1 MFRRLKIKS
10 VHIQAEMD
18 HSVHA
23 AVETEWLQ
31 SIADNPKSNGFP
43 NAIVAYADLS
53 DDGVESV
60 LVEHCKNSNMR
71 GIRQILNYSEE
82 NPNLKMVDRGDLM
95 PNNKWRDGLSL
106 FEKYNLSFDLQIW
119 PWQLTESHD
128 VVSNF
133 PNILFIMNHTGMPL
147 VDNNKH
153 LKTWREGMKALSS
166 FDNVVV
172 KLSGLSMSSDDLDGI
187 IKDVILETINTFGI
201 DRCMFA
207 SNFPVDKKGIQFKD
221 LWDFFDKTTSHF
233 SKDERNKLFVT
244 NSENYYRI

>member
-1 MFRRLKIKS
+1 
-10 VHIQAEMD
+10 
-18 HSVHA
+18 
-23 AVETEWLQ
+23 
-31 SIADNPKSNGFP
+31 
-43 NAIVAYADLS
+43 
-53 DDGVESV
+53 
-60 LVEHCKNSNMR
+60 
-71 GIRQILNYSEE
+71 
-82 NPNLKMVDRGDLM
+82 
-95 PNNKWRDGLSL
+95 
-106 FEKYNLSFDLQIW
+106 
-119 PWQLTESHD
+119 
-128 VVSNF
+128 
-133 PNILFIMNHTGMPL
+133 MNHTGMPL